1 MLLAAWEHTK
11 RRAGASAGS
20 NRRELNG
27 GRGRLR
33 SHAPQRNSWYGIS
46 VWGLLHPSCLSFD
59 TRLL

>member
-33 SHAPQRNSWYGIS
+33 SQAPQRNSWYGIS
-46 VWGLLHPSCLSFD
+46 GCGLIAPSFFSFH
-59 TRLL
+59 TKLR